1 MKLTKLICE
10 AAERA
15 DTTFA
20 KLFEAQDEAGV
31 TLRKAIMAARDA
43 QFLSRTATVSKLA
56 GSTGHFLAGDGSGDG
71 EGGAARERFSSATL
85 KPRVTG
91 GRQAL
96 AVDNPKSALDELQKL
111 VDQQRRQNPTLF
123 EAQAFARVY
132 EDPKN
137 AALAQKERA
146 ENRPVATA
154 W

>member
-1 MKLTKLICE
+1 L
-10 AAERA
+10 
-15 DTTFA
+15 D
-20 KLFEAQDEAGV
+20 
-31 TLRKAIMAARDA
+31 LREQTND
-43 QFLSRTATVSKLA
+43 
-56 GSTGHFLAGDGSGDG
+56 H
-71 EGGAARERFSSATL
+71 RFSSATL

-111 VDQQRRQNPTLF
+111 VDQQRRQNPTLS